1 MKQLNETLKNQI
13 KEAIQ
18 NAEKNSSCEFV
29 AIITQKSSDYGIYA
43 LFVAALSALLIPHLM
58 LWLTDWL
65 TLGDI
70 FRLQI
75 VLFIVLLIVTRLP
88 FITKQLVPSVVMRR
102 QATLVA
108 QESFRKFGLYRT
120 TKRRSILF
128 FVSIDEGYVE
138 ILTDIGIDAK
148 ITADKWQPILEKFR
162 HRLHT
167 KSVGEGYLEAIREC
181 GEILTREFPAE
192 DGDVDELPNELIVGY
207 VVE

>member
-1 MKQLNETLKNQI
+1 MKQLNETLKKQI

-18 NAEKNSSCEFV
+18 NSERNSSCEFV

-43 LFVAALSALLIPHLM
+43 FFVSVLSALLIPHLI
-58 LWLTDWL
+58 LWLTDWF
-65 TLGDI
+65 TIGDI

-75 VLFIVLLIVTRLP
+75 VLFILLVIVTRLP
-88 FITKQLVPSVVMRR
+88 FIAKKLVPNTVMHR

-120 TKRRSILF
+120 RRRRAILF

-148 ITADKWQPILEKFR
+148 IASQRWQSIIENFR
-162 HRLHT
+162 VQLAL
-167 KSVGEGYLEAIREC
+167 KNVGVGYLEAINAC
-181 GEILTREFPAE
+181 DKILQREFPSQE
-192 DGDVDELPNELIVGY
+192 GDIDELPNELIVHSS
-207 VVE
+207 

>member
-13 KEAIQ
+13 KKSIQ
-18 NAEKNSSCEFV
+18 SAEKNSSCEFV

-43 LFVAALSALLIPHLM
+43 FFVSALSALFIPHLM

-88 FITKQLVPSVVMRR
+88 LISKQLVPYTVMRR

-120 TKRRSILF
+120 TKRRAILF

-148 ITADKWQPILEKFR
+148 ISSEKWQPILEKFR
-162 HRLHT
+162 HRLYT
-167 KSVGEGYLEAIREC
+167 KSVGEGYLEAIKEC
-181 GEILTREFPAE
+181 GEVLAREFPAE
-192 DGDVDELPNELIVGY
+192 EGELDELPNELIVDTSN
-207 VVE
+207 

>member
-1 MKQLNETLKNQI
+1 MKQLNETLKGKI

-29 AIITQKSSDYGIYA
+29 AIITQKSGDYGIYA
-43 LFVAALSALLIPHLM
+43 FFISALSALILPHLI

-65 TLGDI
+65 TLGTI

-88 FITKQLVPSVVMRR
+88 FIAKQLVPKVVMHR
-102 QATLVA
+102 QASLVA
-108 QESFRKFGLYRT
+108 QESFRKFDLYHT

-148 ITADKWQPILEKFR
+148 ISSERWHPILETFR
-162 HRLHT
+162 HYLHS
-167 KSVGEGYLEAIREC
+167 KSVGEGYLGAIEAC
-181 GEILTREFPAE
+181 GEILMREFPRTI
-192 DGDVDELPNELIVGY
+192 DDVDELGNDFLEIK
-207 VVE
+207 